1 MNHPNRNTLKA
12 VLAATVLLGI
22 SATAHAEESLSH
34 RVATGVGQV
43 IAAQG
48 NAALIQI
55 REELQ
60 ERLIYTM
67 SPLLPP
73 HPELAGQPAPATP
86 DRAGAQVAM

>member
-1 MNHPNRNTLKA
+1 MNMLKRNTLKA
-12 VLAATVLLGI
+12 ALAATALLGI
-22 SATAHAEESLSH
+22 SATAQADDSLTH

-60 ERLIYTM
+60 QRLIETV
-67 SPLLPP
+67 SPLLPS
-73 HPELAGQPAPATP
+73 PELAGQPAPATP
-86 DRAGAQVAM
+86 DGADAQATM